1 MRKKPNKS
9 EAAGNGAHGHK
20 NGTNGS
26 LDVEVLPARKP
37 KKVKEPDLIHPQLEQ
52 AAYQQFSGVLD
63 HRELLRVLT
72 EVKNGNFTSRM
83 PFDQIGLSGKIC
95 DTLNDIISMNEKMMH
110 EFTRA
115 GQIIG
120 KQGKLN
126 QRIEV
131 PVAKG
136 SWSTGI
142 DSLNV
147 LISDLVHPTIQIANV
162 ISSVAKGNLSQQMPL
177 EIGGHTLQ
185 GEFAQIA
192 KEVND
197 MVKQLNMFSMEVT
210 RVAREVGSEGKLG
223 GQAKVKGVAGVWK
236 DLTDSVNLMA
246 GNLTGQVRN
255 IAEVTTAVAKG
266 DLSKKITVDV
276 KGEILELKNTINT
289 MVDQLNSFSSEVT
302 RVALEVGTEGRLGGQ
317 AQVKGVGGVWKD
329 LTDSVNQMASNLTA
343 QVRNIAEVTTAVAKG
358 DLSRKITVDVKGEI
372 LELKNTINT
381 MVDQLNSFSA
391 EVTRVAREVGS
402 EGKLGGQATVKGVG
416 GVWKDLTDSVN
427 QMASNLTGQV
437 RNIAQVTTAVARGD
451 LSRKITV
458 DVKGEILELKDTI
471 NTMVDQLNSFASE
484 VTRVAKEVGS
494 EGKLGGQATVK
505 GVGGVWKDLTDSVNQ
520 MASNLTAQVRN
531 IAQVTTAV
539 ARGDLS
545 RKITV
550 DVRGEILELKD
561 TINTMV
567 DQLNSFASEVTR
579 VAREVGSEGKLGGQA
594 DVPGVGGTWKD
605 LTDSVNKMAGNLT
618 SQVRNIAEVTTAV
631 ANGDLSRKITVD
643 VQGEILELKNTINTM
658 VDQLNSFAS
667 EVTRVA
673 REVGSEGKL
682 GGQATVIGVG
692 GVWKDLTDSVNQMAS
707 NLTGQVR
714 NIAEVTTAVAKGDL
728 SRKITVDVKGE
739 ILELKN
745 TINTMVDQL
754 NAFGSEVT
762 RVAREVG
769 SEGKLGGQADVPG
782 VAGTWKDLTDSVNKM
797 ASNLTSQVRNI
808 AEVTTAVANGDLS
821 RKITVDVQGEI
832 LELKNTINTMVDQL
846 RGFASEVTRVAREV
860 GTEGKLGG
868 QANVPGVA
876 GTWKDLTD
884 SVNQMA
890 GNLTAQV
897 RNIADVAIA
906 VANGDLSKK
915 ITVDV
920 RGEILQ
926 LKETLN
932 TMVDQLRA
940 FASEVTRVARE
951 VGTDGRLG
959 GQAFVPGV
967 AGTWKDLTDSVN
979 QMTGNLTAQVRN
991 IAQVTKAVASGD
1003 LSKTVA
1009 IDVKGEILDLK
1020 NTINTMVEQL
1030 NSFAFEVTRVAR
1042 EVGTEGKLG
1051 GQAEVKGV
1059 AGTWKDLTDSVNMM
1073 ASNLTSQVRGIAKVV
1088 TAVASGNLRQK
1099 LVINAKGEV
1108 AQLTETINE
1117 MIDTLAVFADQVTTV
1132 AREVGVEGKLGGQA
1146 SVPGASGIWKNLTEN
1161 VNQLAQNLTT
1171 QVRSI
1176 SEVASAVTKG
1186 DLTRMIRV
1194 EAKGEVEALKDTI
1207 NQMIANLRATTLRN
1221 QEQDWL
1227 KSNLAKFTQML
1238 QGQKDLNT
1246 VTKRILSELAQVVN
1260 AHYGAFYILKQ
1271 DDETSQVKLN
1281 LFSAY
1286 AYKEDRNI
1294 PKEFAIGEG
1303 LVGQCAFEKERIL
1316 LTNVPNNYIKVS
1328 SGLGKAKPANL
1339 IILPVLFE
1347 NDVKA
1352 VIELASLDAFSETH
1366 QDFLNQLTES
1376 IGIVLNT
1383 IETNTRTEELLAQS
1397 QSLASEL
1404 KIQQDEL
1411 RRTNDELQDKALL
1424 LVKQKEEVEAKNK
1437 EVEEARKSLE
1447 EKAEQLQLTSKYKSE
1462 FLANMSHELRTP
1474 LNSLLILAQ
1483 QLYENVEGN
1492 LTEKQVRYAKTI
1504 HSCGDDLINLIND
1517 ILDLSKI
1524 ESGFIS
1530 TNIAPVHISEIS
1542 SFVETTFRPISE
1554 ARNLKFHIDIGQ
1566 DLPTSMDTDIQRLN
1580 QILKN
1585 LLSNAFKF
1593 TEKGEVSLRIFEAK
1607 KNWKPNNPN
1616 LDNAKKVIGFSIKD
1630 TGIGIPTDKQMI
1642 IFEAFQQAEGST
1654 SRKYGGTGL
1663 GLSISRGLA
1672 ELLGGTI
1679 ELDSSPGT
1687 GSTFTLFLPI
1697 ESVPMSTAKD
1707 KAPDSIKA
1715 IQQLANED
1723 QDINSLLGNLKITN
1737 EGIETRASMD
1747 VVNEMINEAGDDRNN
1762 IQPND
1767 KIVLVVEDDL
1777 RFSKII
1783 LEKAHAENLKAVVAT
1798 NYLEVF
1804 DFINRFN
1811 PIAMTL
1817 DVKLPDT
1824 SGWKVIDLLR
1834 NDLNYRHIPIHVIS
1848 GEENRILALKRGARS
1863 FLLKPLDNDSL
1874 NDLFTDIISFSEK
1887 KEKHVLV
1894 VEDNEI
1900 DSSQIA
1906 KILKS
1911 DDVHV
1916 QIATT
1921 GKDAF
1926 ELMEQQEFD
1935 CIILD
1940 YTLPDIS
1947 GPDLVH
1953 KVSKTK
1959 KKLTPVIIYSAKDF
1973 NRHELA
1979 QINQNSNSVLL
1990 KGVNSIEHLL
2000 EETITHL
2007 HIAHKDLAPERRRII
2022 ENIRSKEDILTNKTV
2037 LVVDDDVRNLFALTT
2052 VFERYNINVITA
2064 ESGKEAIQTLN
2075 DNPRIEM
2082 VLMDI
2087 MMPEMDGYET
2097 TSKIRREH
2105 KNSSLPIIA
2114 VTAKA
2119 MKGDR
2124 QKCIDAGASDYITK
2138 PVKIDQLLSLMR
2150 LWFCK

>member
-1 MRKKPNKS
+1 MSDK
-9 EAAGNGAHGHK
+9 
-20 NGTNGS
+20 
-26 LDVEVLPARKP
+26 
-37 KKVKEPDLIHPQLEQ
+37 
-52 AAYQQFSGVLD
+52 
-63 HRELLRVLT
+63 ELLRVLT
-72 EVKNGNFTSRM
+72 EVKNGNFKVRM
-83 PFDQIGLSGKIC
+83 PIDSMGLSGKIC
-95 DTLNDIISMNEKMMH
+95 DTLNDIISLNEKLIT

-115 GQIIG
+115 GSTIG
-120 KQGKLN
+120 KQGKLT
-126 QRIEV
+126 QRIEI
-131 PVAKG
+131 PNAKG
-136 SWSTGI
+136 DWATGV
-142 DSLNV
+142 DSLNT
-147 LISDLVHPTIQIANV
+147 LISDLVHPTIEIAHV

-177 EIGGHTLQ
+177 EIGGHALK
-185 GEFAQIA
+185 GEFSRIA
-192 KEVND
+192 NEVND
-197 MVKQLNMFSMEVT
+197 MVKQLNLFSMEVT

-236 DLTDSVNLMA
+236 DLTDSVNQM
-246 GNLTGQVRN
+246 GSNLTAQVRN

-302 RVALEVGTEGRLGGQ
+302 RVALEVGTEGKLGGQ
-317 AQVKGVGGVWKD
+317 AQVKGVAGTWKDLTDSVNQMASNLTGQVRNIAEVTTAFAKGDLSRKITVDVKGEILELKNTINTMVDQLNSFGSEVTRVAREVGSEGKLGGQAKVQGVGGVWKD

-372 LELKNTINT
+372 LELKNTMNT
-381 MVDQLNSFSA
+381 MVDQLNSFSS
-391 EVTRVAREVGS
+391 EVTRMALEVGT
-402 EGKLGGQATVKGVG
+402 EGKLGGQAQVKGVAG
-416 GVWKDLTDSVN
+416 TWKDLTDSVN
-427 QMASNLTGQV
+427 GMASSLTGQV
-437 RNIAQVTTAVARGD
+437 RNIAEVTTAVARGD

-458 DVKGEILELKDTI
+458 DVKGEILELKNTI
-471 NTMVDQLNSFASE
+471 NTMVDQLNSF
-484 VTRVAKEVGS
+484 G
-494 EGKLGGQATVK
+494 
-505 GVGGVWKDLTDSVNQ
+505 
-520 MASNLTAQVRN
+520 
-531 IAQVTTAV
+531 
-539 ARGDLS
+539 
-545 RKITV
+545 
-550 DVRGEILELKD
+550 
-561 TINTMV
+561 
-567 DQLNSFASEVTR
+567 SEVTR

-605 LTDSVNKMAGNLT
+605 LTDSVNKMASNLT

-631 ANGDLSRKITVD
+631 ASGDLSRKID
-643 VQGEILELKNTINTM
+643 VGVKGEILELKNTINTM
-658 VDQLNSFAS
+658 VDQLRGFAS

-682 GGQATVIGVG
+682 GGQAAVEGVG
-692 GVWKDLTDSVNQMAS
+692 GVWKDLTDSVNGMAS

-754 NAFGSEVT
+754 NSFGSEVT

-769 SEGKLGGQADVPG
+769 SEGKLGGQANVPG
-782 VAGTWKDLTDSVNKM
+782 VAGTWKDLTDSVNIM

-821 RKITVDVQGEI
+821 RKIAVDVKGEI

-860 GTEGKLGG
+860 GTDGKLGG

-897 RNIADVAIA
+897 RNIAEVAIA
-906 VANGDLSKK
+906 VANGDMSKK

-951 VGTDGRLG
+951 VGTDGKLG

-991 IAQVTKAVASGD
+991 IAEVTKAVASGD

-1051 GQAEVKGV
+1051 GQAEVRGV

-1073 ASNLTSQVRGIAKVV
+1073 ASNLTNQVRGIAKVV
-1088 TAVASGNLRQK
+1088 TSVATGNLKQK
-1099 LVINAKGEV
+1099 LTIVSRGEV
-1108 AQLTETINE
+1108 AQLIDTINE
-1117 MIDTLAVFADQVTTV
+1117 MIDTLALFADQVTTV
-1132 AREVGVEGKLGGQA
+1132 AREVGVDGRLGGQA

-1186 DLTRMIRV
+1186 DLTRTIRV

-1207 NQMIANLRATTLRN
+1207 NQMIANLKETTLRN

-1238 QGQKDLNT
+1238 QGQKDLKT
-1246 VTKRILSELAQVVN
+1246 VTQRILSELAQVVV
-1260 AHYGAFYILKQ
+1260 AHYGAFYIFQ
-1271 DDETSQVKLN
+1271 QVDDSQNAKLN

-1286 AYKEDRNI
+1286 GYRSDKNI
-1294 PKEFAIGEG
+1294 PTEFAIGEG
-1303 LVGQCAFEKERIL
+1303 LVGQVAFEKERIIL
-1316 LTNVPNNYIKVS
+1316 SNIPSNYIKIS
-1328 SGLGKAKPANL
+1328 SGLGRAKPANL

-1347 NDVKA
+1347 NKVKA
-1352 VIELASLDAFSETH
+1352 VIELASLDDFSQTH
-1366 QDFLNQLTES
+1366 LDFLSQLTES

-1383 IETNTRTEELLAQS
+1383 IEANTRTEELLAQS
-1397 QSLASEL
+1397 QSLAGEL
-1404 KIQQDEL
+1404 KIQQEEL
-1411 RRTNDELQDKALL
+1411 SRTNDELQDKALL
-1424 LVKQKEEVEAKNK
+1424 LVKQKNEVEAKNK

-1447 EKAEQLQLTSKYKSE
+1447 EKAEQLTLTSKYKSE

-1483 QLYENVEGN
+1483 QLYENAEGN
-1492 LTEKQVRYAKTI
+1492 LSDKQIRYAKTI
-1504 HSCGDDLINLIND
+1504 HSCGDDLIQLIND

-1524 ESGFIS
+1524 ESGFI
-1530 TNIAPVHISEIS
+1530 TANISPVRFSEIS
-1542 SFVETTFRPISE
+1542 SFVETTFKPISE
-1554 ARNLKFHIDIGQ
+1554 ARHLRFTIETDSKLPDSMET
-1566 DLPTSMDTDIQRLN
+1566 DLQRLN

-1585 LLSNAFKF
+1585 LLSNSFKF
-1593 TEKGEVSLRIFEAK
+1593 TEKGEVKLKIYEAD
-1607 KNWKPNNPN
+1607 KNWKSGNAS
-1616 LDNAKKVIGFSIKD
+1616 LDNAKKVVAFAISD
-1630 TGIGIPTDKQMI
+1630 TGIGIPQEKQNI

-1679 ELDSSPGT
+1679 ELESTISR
-1687 GSTFTLFLPI
+1687 GSTFTLFLPVENI
-1697 ESVPMSTAKD
+1697 AGIVSKETTSNLSAYNQVGAEPSEI
-1707 KAPDSIKA
+1707 DS
-1715 IQQLANED
+1715 LL
-1723 QDINSLLGNLKITN
+1723 NSLRVSNERIENTNLAI
-1737 EGIETRASMD
+1737 
-1747 VVNEMINEAGDDRNN
+1747 VNEMINESGDDRSNL
-1762 IQPND
+1762 QPND

-1777 RFSKII
+1777 RFGKII
-1783 LEKAHAENLKAVVAT
+1783 IDKAHEFGLKAIVAL
-1798 NYLEVF
+1798 NYIEVF
-1804 DFINRFN
+1804 EFVNRFS
-1811 PIAMTL
+1811 PIAITL
-1817 DVKLPDT
+1817 DVKLSDT
-1824 SGWKVIDLLR
+1824 SGWKVLDLLR
-1834 NDLNYRHIPIHVIS
+1834 NDLNYRHIPIHLIS
-1848 GEENRILALKRGARS
+1848 GEENKSLALKRGARS
-1863 FLLKPLDNDSL
+1863 FYLKPLDNDLL
-1874 NDLFTDIISFSEK
+1874 NQLFGDIVSFSN
-1887 KEKHVLV
+1887 KELKNILV
-1894 VEDNEI
+1894 VEDNES
-1900 DSSQIA
+1900 DSSQMA

-1911 DDVHV
+1911 DTVGITV
-1916 QIATT
+1916 AST
-1921 GKDAF
+1921 GKQAL
-1926 ELMEQQEFD
+1926 EEANSGKFD

-1947 GPDLVH
+1947 GLDLVQ
-1953 KVSKTK
+1953 KVSEVKEDF
-1959 KKLTPVIIYSAKDF
+1959 TPLIVYSAKDF
-1973 NRHELA
+1973 SSKEMHDLS
-1979 QINQNSNSVLL
+1979 QSSNSVLT
-1990 KGVNSIEHLL
+1990 KGVNSLEHLL
-2000 EETITHL
+2000 EETVLQL
-2007 HIAHKDLAPERRRII
+2007 HIKHADLAPEKRKII
-2022 ENIRSKEDILTNKTV
+2022 ENIRMKEDILSGKNI

-2052 VFERYNINVITA
+2052 VFERYNINVTTA
-2064 ESGKEAIQTLN
+2064 ESGKDAIAIIN
-2075 DNPRIEM
+2075 DDKTKVDM

-2097 TSKIRREH
+2097 TQKIRREH
-2105 KNSSLPIIA
+2105 KNSTLPIIA

-2124 QKCIDAGASDYITK
+2124 QKCIEAGASDYITK

-2150 LWFCK
+2150 IWFYK

>member
-1 MRKKPNKS
+1 MS
-9 EAAGNGAHGHK
+9 
-20 NGTNGS
+20 S
-26 LDVEVLPARKP
+26 RKP
-37 KKVKEPDLIHPQLEQ
+37 KANGAVPAPVSILDEVPKPIPPKKNGKQEKAPPVFAAELDGLIDQKQLL
-52 AAYQQFSGVLD
+52 SVLS
-63 HRELLRVLT
+63 
-72 EVKNGNFTSRM
+72 EVRNGNFSVRL
-83 PFDQIGLSGKIC
+83 PNDQVGVTGKIY
-95 DTLNDIISMNEKMMH
+95 DTFNDIIILNEILVQELAEARKV
-110 EFTRA
+110 
-115 GQIIG
+115 IG

-126 QRIEV
+126 HRVEL
-131 PVAKG
+131 PRLARG
-136 SWSTGI
+136 SWNTAV
-142 DSLNV
+142 DSINS
-147 LISDLVHPTIQIANV
+147 LISDLVHPTIEIAHV
-162 ISSVAKGNLSQQMPL
+162 ISSVAKGNLSQEMPL
-177 EIGGHTLQ
+177 QIGDHVLQ
-185 GEFAQIA
+185 GEFARIA
-192 KEVND
+192 SEVND
-197 MVKQLNMFSMEVT
+197 MVKQLNLFSMEVT

-236 DLTDSVNLMA
+236 DLTDSVNQMA
-246 GNLTGQVRN
+246 GNLTAQVRN

-276 KGEILELKNTINT
+276 QGEILELKNTINT

-302 RVALEVGTEGRLGGQ
+302 RVAREVGTEGKLGGQ
-317 AQVKGVGGVWKD
+317 AEVPGVAGTWKD
-329 LTDSVNQMASNLTA
+329 LTDSVNQMASNLTG
-343 QVRNIAEVTTAVAKG
+343 QVRNIAEVTTAVARG

-416 GVWKDLTDSVN
+416 GVWKDLTDNVN
-427 QMASNLTGQV
+427 QLAGNLTVQLRDV
-437 RNIAQVTTAVARGD
+437 SKVATAIANGD
-451 LSRKITV
+451 LTQKITV
-458 DVKGEILELKDTI
+458 DVRGEILQIKDVI
-471 NTMVDQLNSFASE
+471 NRMVDQLNSFASE
-484 VTRVAKEVGS
+484 VTRVALEVGT
-494 EGKLGGQATVK
+494 EGKLGGQAKVQ
-505 GVGGVWKDLTDSVNQ
+505 GVGGTWKDLTDSVNQ

-531 IAQVTTAV
+531 IAEVTTAV
-539 ARGDLS
+539 ANGDLS
-545 RKITV
+545 KKITV
-550 DVRGEILELKD
+550 NVEGEILELKK

-579 VAREVGSEGKLGGQA
+579 VALEVGTEGKLGGQA
-594 DVPGVGGTWKD
+594 KVQGVGGTWKD
-605 LTDSVNKMAGNLT
+605 LT
-618 SQVRNIAEVTTAV
+618 E
-631 ANGDLSRKITVD
+631 
-643 VQGEILELKNTINTM
+643 
-658 VDQLNSFAS
+658 
-667 EVTRVA
+667 
-673 REVGSEGKL
+673 
-682 GGQATVIGVG
+682 
-692 GVWKDLTDSVNQMAS
+692 SVNQMAS
-707 NLTGQVR
+707 NLTAQVR

-754 NAFGSEVT
+754 NSFGSEVT

-769 SEGKLGGQADVPG
+769 SEGMLGGQADVPG
-782 VAGTWKDLTDSVNKM
+782 VEGLWKDLTDSVNKM
-797 ASNLTSQVRNI
+797 ASNLTAQVRNI

-821 RKITVDVQGEI
+821 RKIEVDVKGEI
-832 LELKNTINTMVDQL
+832 LELKNTINTMVEQL
-846 RGFASEVTRVAREV
+846 RAFASEVTRVAREV

-884 SVNQMA
+884 SVNGMA

-906 VANGDLSKK
+906 VANGDMSKK

-951 VGTDGRLG
+951 VGSEGKLG

-979 QMTGNLTAQVRN
+979 QMTGNLTLQVRN
-991 IAQVTKAVASGD
+991 IAEVTKAVASGD
-1003 LSKTVA
+1003 LSKKVT

-1020 NTINTMVEQL
+1020 NTINTMVDQL

-1051 GQAEVKGV
+1051 GQAEVQGV

-1073 ASNLTSQVRGIAKVV
+1073 ASNLTNQVRGIAKVV
-1088 TAVASGNLRQK
+1088 TAVATGNLKQK
-1099 LVINAKGEV
+1099 LSIVSRGEV

-1132 AREVGVEGKLGGQA
+1132 AREVGVEGRLGGQA

-1161 VNQLAQNLTT
+1161 VNQLAENLTI
-1171 QVRSI
+1171 QVRAI
-1176 SEVASAVTKG
+1176 SEVALSVTKG

-1194 EAKGEVEALKDTI
+1194 EAKGELEELKDTI
-1207 NQMIANLRATTLRN
+1207 NQMIANLKETTLRN

-1246 VTKRILSELAQVVN
+1246 VTRRILSELAQVVN
-1260 AHYGAFYILKQ
+1260 AQQGMFYILEQ
-1271 DDETSQVKLN
+1271 DENEENKKLK

-1286 AYKEDRNI
+1286 AYNEELSI
-1294 PKEFAIGEG
+1294 TKEFSMGQG
-1303 LVGQCAFEKERIL
+1303 LVGQVAVNKERIL
-1316 LTNVPNNYIKVS
+1316 LNKVPKDYMKIG
-1328 SGLGKAKPANL
+1328 SGLGEALPVSV
-1339 IILPVLFE
+1339 IVLPVLFE
-1347 NDVKA
+1347 TEIKA
-1352 VIELASLDAFSETH
+1352 VIELASFDEFSETH
-1366 QDFLNQLTES
+1366 LDFLGQLTES

-1383 IETNTRTEELLAQS
+1383 IEANSRTEELLEQS
-1397 QSLASEL
+1397 QSLT
-1404 KIQQDEL
+1404 DEL
-1411 RRTNDELQDKALL
+1411 RRTNEELQDKAHL

-1483 QLYENVEGN
+1483 QLYENREGN
-1492 LTEKQVRYAKTI
+1492 LSEKQVRYAKTI
-1504 HSCGDDLINLIND
+1504 HSCGDDLIQLIND

-1524 ESGFIS
+1524 ESGYIS
-1530 TNIAPVHISEIS
+1530 TDFINVRFTEIT
-1542 SFVETTFRPISE
+1542 SFVETTFKHVSE
-1554 ARNLKFHIDIGQ
+1554 SKNLKFGIEMDEH
-1566 DLPTSMDTDIQRLN
+1566 LPEVLETDVQRLN

-1593 TEKGEVSLRIFEAK
+1593 TEKGGVRLRIYEADR
-1607 KNWKPNNPN
+1607 NWRSGNPS
-1616 LDNAKKVIGFSIKD
+1616 LDTAKKVVAFEIKD
-1630 TGIGIPTDKQMI
+1630 TGIGISKDKQNI

-1672 ELLGGTI
+1672 DLLGGSI
-1679 ELDSSPGT
+1679 ELDSEVGQ

-1697 ESVPMSTAKD
+1697 SYNPSMLKKEKQSSLTVSEYKLAETSDDMMIHSVPTVKVEAKD
-1707 KAPDSIKA
+1707 
-1715 IQQLANED
+1715 LEGLNE
-1723 QDINSLLGNLKITN
+1723 I
-1737 EGIETRASMD
+1737 
-1747 VVNEMINEAGDDRNN
+1747 INETGDDRNN
-1762 IQPND
+1762 IFSND
-1767 KIVLVVEDDL
+1767 KVVLVVEDDL
-1777 RFSKII
+1777 RFAKIMI
-1783 LEKAHAENLKAVVAT
+1783 DKAHEAGLKIVVAT
-1798 NYLEVF
+1798 SFGEVF
-1804 DFINRFN
+1804 DLTNKYN
-1811 PIAMTL
+1811 PVAVTL
-1817 DVKLPDT
+1817 DVKLPDA
-1824 SGWKVIDLLR
+1824 SGWRILDLFK
-1834 NDLNYRHIPIHVIS
+1834 NDINFRHIPVHLIS
-1848 GEENRILALKRGARS
+1848 GEENRLLAMQRGARS
-1863 FLLKPLDNDSL
+1863 FHLKPLKNEALGVLFNDIVEYNERNPKRL
-1874 NDLFTDIISFSEK
+1874 LI
-1887 KEKHVLV
+1887 

-1906 KILKS
+1906 KVL
-1911 DDVHV
+1911 DNGNLL
-1916 QIATT
+1916 QIEIAAT
-1921 GKDAF
+1921 GREAL
-1926 ELMEQQEFD
+1926 ELIQNNAYD
-1935 CIILD
+1935 CIIVD
-1940 YTLPDIS
+1940 FMLPDIN
-1947 GPDLVH
+1947 GLDFV
-1953 KVSKTK
+1953 TEINAIK
-1959 KKLTPVIIYSAKDF
+1959 KFQMTPVLIYSAKDF
-1973 NRHELA
+1973 TPKERTQLKQYANR
-1979 QINQNSNSVLL
+1979 ILL
-1990 KGVNSIEHLL
+1990 KDVNSLELLL
-2000 EETITHL
+2000 EEAVL
-2007 HIAHKDLAPERRRII
+2007 HMHINHQDLLPEKQRII
-2022 ENIRSKEDILTNKTV
+2022 ENLRSKEDVLTNKKV

-2052 VFERYNINVITA
+2052 AFERYNINAITA
-2064 ESGKEAIQTLN
+2064 ESGQEAIHILSENN
-2075 DNPRIEM
+2075 DIDM

-2097 TSKIRREH
+2097 TQKIRREH
-2105 KNSSLPIIA
+2105 KNHHLPIIA

-2124 QKCIDAGASDYITK
+2124 EKCIEAGASDYITK

-2150 LWFCK
+2150 VWLYK